1 MAKVLKLASGV
12 PSGKLKEPPKSCIPR
27 RAKMR
32 MNKKSRNNR
41 EMIDLIELSSE
52 ITRLRREAQYLREE
66 TGVDYARDE
75 DSGEGYYNISD

>member
-12 PSGKLKEPPKSCIPR
+12 PSGKLKDPPNSCMPR

-41 EMIDLIELSSE
+41 EMIDLMELSRE
-52 ITRLRREAQYLREE
+52 MTRLRREAQYL
-66 TGVDYARDE
+66 
-75 DSGEGYYNISD
+75 SGGSEVSCVTLMIYLLLQTMKN

>member
-12 PSGKLKEPPKSCIPR
+12 PSGKLKDPPNSCMPR

-41 EMIDLIELSSE
+41 EMIDLMELSRE
-52 ITRLRREAQYLREE
+52 MTRLRREAQYLLGGNEVSCV
-66 TGVDYARDE
+66 TLMIYLLL
-75 DSGEGYYNISD
+75 